1 MIVGEK
7 KMIKILS
14 DSTCDLSKELVQ
26 RYNIGIFPSDSG
38 GRDCG
43 GDEQAAMQ
51 ISNARRHKK
60 RKR

>member
-26 RYNIGIFPSDSG
+26 RYNIGIFPSDAG

-43 GDEQAAMQ
+43 GDEQAVMQ